1 MNFSKSHFINELKKT
16 NDALHESISNSLDS
30 TILNEAKS
38 EDWDD
43 VDTLQDFS
51 VLISKIVKG
60 VLPNLVKLKPKTK
73 KEFEKLLATFKN
85 GLDDI
90 SESEVNE
97 ADKYDTKEFKVGDKI
112 KTNFG
117 VWEVI
122 ETDYKPGKSF
132 IAPFIF
138 KGKDMKRL
146 NIPNPP
152 KTNKN
157 AVGYKVTDGGKY
169 PITGFLYQYNDIT
182 KLATVGVDESVN
194 ELDSAGHPSRIR
206 LRDPE
211 TAKLNRINALY
222 DAYMNLA
229 KHMESSGA
237 PQDKID
243 LMKLKASDLMTHIKD
258 M

>member
-30 TILNEAKS
+30 TNINEAKS

-73 KEFEKLLATFKN
+73 KEFEKLLAAFKN

-90 SESEVNE
+90 SESNVNE
-97 ADKYDTKEFKVGDKI
+97 ATPIRPKQLTQRDAVGRDVHKLVNGFVKKMADKYGYSLQDAVYAIMRVLRSQNYDGLNEA
-112 KTNFG
+112 
-117 VWEVI
+117 
-122 ETDYKPGKSF
+122 TDS
-132 IAPFIF
+132 
-138 KGKDMKRL
+138 L
-146 NIPNPP
+146 
-152 KTNKN
+152 
-157 AVGYKVTDGGKY
+157 
-169 PITGFLYQYNDIT
+169 
-182 KLATVGVDESVN
+182 
-194 ELDSAGHPSRIR
+194 GHPSRIK

-237 PQDKID
+237 SQDKID
-243 LMKLKASDLMTHIKD
+243 TMKTKASDLMTHVKD

>member
-51 VLISKIVKG
+51 VLISKIVKA

-73 KEFEKLLATFKN
+73 KEFEKLLAAFKN

-90 SESEVNE
+90 SESNVSE
-97 ADKYDTKEFKVGDKI
+97 A
-112 KTNFG
+112 
-117 VWEVI
+117 
-122 ETDYKPGKSF
+122 TDS
-132 IAPFIF
+132 
-138 KGKDMKRL
+138 L
-146 NIPNPP
+146 
-152 KTNKN
+152 
-157 AVGYKVTDGGKY
+157 
-169 PITGFLYQYNDIT
+169 
-182 KLATVGVDESVN
+182 
-194 ELDSAGHPSRIR
+194 GHPSRIK

-243 LMKLKASDLMTHIKD
+243 LMKLKASDLMTHLKD

>member
-51 VLISKIVKG
+51 VLISKMVKA

-73 KEFEKLLATFKN
+73 NEFEKLLAAFKN

-90 SESEVNE
+90 SESNVSEDVEVNE
-97 ADKYDTKEFKVGDKI
+97 AVGRDVHKSVNAFVKKMADKYDYPLQAAV
-112 KTNFG
+112 
-117 VWEVI
+117 
-122 ETDYKPGKSF
+122 
-132 IAPFIF
+132 
-138 KGKDMKRL
+138 
-146 NIPNPP
+146 
-152 KTNKN
+152 N
-157 AVGYKVTDGGKY
+157 AIMSVLRSQNYDG
-169 PITGFLYQYNDIT
+169 LSE
-182 KLATVGVDESVN
+182 AA
-194 ELDSAGHPSRIR
+194 DSEGHPSRIK

-243 LMKLKASDLMTHIKD
+243 LMKLKASDLMQHVND

>member
-51 VLISKIVKG
+51 VLISKMVKA

-73 KEFEKLLATFKN
+73 NEFEKLLAAFKN

-90 SESEVNE
+90 SESNVSEDVEVNE
-97 ADKYDTKEFKVGDKI
+97 AVGRDVHKSVNAFVKKMADKYDYPLQSAV
-112 KTNFG
+112 
-117 VWEVI
+117 
-122 ETDYKPGKSF
+122 
-132 IAPFIF
+132 
-138 KGKDMKRL
+138 
-146 NIPNPP
+146 
-152 KTNKN
+152 N
-157 AVGYKVTDGGKY
+157 AIMSVLRSQNYDG
-169 PITGFLYQYNDIT
+169 LSE
-182 KLATVGVDESVN
+182 AA
-194 ELDSAGHPSRIR
+194 DSEGHPSRIK

-243 LMKLKASDLMTHIKD
+243 LMKLKASDLMQHVND

>member
-30 TILNEAKS
+30 TILNEAK
-38 EDWDD
+38 EVKWDD
-43 VDTLQDFS
+43 VDTIQDFS
-51 VLISKIVKG
+51 ALVSKMVKA
-60 VLPNLVKLKPKTK
+60 VLPNLKKLDPKNK
-73 KEFEKLLATFKN
+73 KEFEKLLSAFQN

-90 SESEVNE
+90 SESNVSEDVEVNE
-97 ADKYDTKEFKVGDKI
+97 AVGRDVHKLVNDFVKKMADKYDFPLQD
-112 KTNFG
+112 
-117 VWEVI
+117 
-122 ETDYKPGKSF
+122 
-132 IAPFIF
+132 
-138 KGKDMKRL
+138 
-146 NIPNPP
+146 
-152 KTNKN
+152 
-157 AVGYKVTDGGKY
+157 AVYAIMSVLRSQNYDG
-169 PITGFLYQYNDIT
+169 LSE
-182 KLATVGVDESVN
+182 AA
-194 ELDSAGHPSRIR
+194 DSEGHPSRIK

-243 LMKLKASDLMTHIKD
+243 LMKLKASDLMQHVND